1 MESMDSLRKG
11 EFMTIHAGFDP
22 AAANDDPNV
31 VLPLDVLKEYAEE
44 GKIGGVYP
52 YFYATV
58 GTGTTQAEASRMG
71 QEIAEELIEDGVKA
85 VILTST

>member
-1 MESMDSLRKG
+1 MK
-11 EFMTIHAGFDP
+11 EFA
-22 AAANDDPNV
+22 
-31 VLPLDVLKEYAEE
+31 KE

-71 QEIAEELIEDGVKA
+71 QEIAQELIDDGVKA

>member
-1 MESMDSLRKG
+1 MPVRILESPIPTGILPLLFFS
-11 EFMTIHAGFDP
+11 
-22 AAANDDPNV
+22 AANDDPNV
-31 VLPLDVLKEYAEE
+31 VLPLDVMKEYAEE

-58 GTGTTQAEASRMG
+58 GTGTTQAEATRMG
-71 QEIAEELIEDGVKA
+71 QEIAQELIEDGVKA